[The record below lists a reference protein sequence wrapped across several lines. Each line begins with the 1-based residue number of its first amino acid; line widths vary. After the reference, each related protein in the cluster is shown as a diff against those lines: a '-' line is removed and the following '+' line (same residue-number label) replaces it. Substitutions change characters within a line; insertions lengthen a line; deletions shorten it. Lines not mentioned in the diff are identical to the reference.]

1 MTDTANKKQSE
12 ADLMRS
18 IMLALS
24 EDGHM
29 VFRGNVGLFYTR
41 DGRPVKSGLPVG
53 FSDLFG
59 YTRQARPFFLEVKT
73 ETGRIS
79 KEQDSFLSAM
89 RQRGAVAG
97 VVRSVEQA
105 RLTLSG
111 RYLVI

>member
-1 MTDTANKKQSE
+1 MTDTANKKLSE
-12 ADLMRS
+12 SDLMRS

-29 VFRGNVGLFYTR
+29 VFRGNVGLFFTK

-59 YTRQARPFFLEVKT
+59 YTKHARPFFLEIKT
-73 ETGRIS
+73 ETGRVS
-79 KEQDSFLSAM
+79 KEQDAFLSAM
-89 RQRGAVAG
+89 RQRGAIAG
-97 VVRSVEQA
+97 VARSVDQA

>member
-1 MTDTANKKQSE
+1 MDGAMIEKKLSE

-29 VFRGNVGLFYTR
+29 VFRGNVGLFFTK

-59 YTRQARPFFLEVKT
+59 FTNRGARPFFLEVKT
-73 ETGRIS
+73 DIGRVSPAQQAFIAS
-79 KEQDSFLSAM
+79 M
-89 RQRGAVAG
+89 RQRGAIAE
-97 VVRSVEQA
+97 VVRSVKEAVELLRNSQ
-105 RLTLSG
+105 
-111 RYLVI
+111 

>member
-1 MTDTANKKQSE
+1 MSTAPEKKLSE
-12 ADLMRS
+12 ADLMRQ

-59 YTRQARPFFLEVKT
+59 YTRQAQPFFLEIKT
-73 ETGRIS
+73 DTGRVS
-79 KEQDSFLSAM
+79 KEQEAFLSAM
-89 RQRGAVAG
+89 RQRGAIAG
-97 VVRSVEQA
+97 VARSVEQA
-105 RLTLSG
+105 VSMLKN
-111 RYLVI
+111 